1 MLNDCINDKD
11 IKYTSLILKHEEDVN
26 VILASI
32 ELADFEIHLVSVIN
46 REQVLNSCLSHYGA
60 GMIYKSIVLIS
71 PTTIFQ
77 LL

>member
-46 REQVLNSCLSHYGA
+46 REQVLNSCLEPLGGQA
-60 GMIYKSIVLIS
+60 
-71 PTTIFQ
+71 
-77 LL
+77 